1 MKLYLIA
8 VLVACVICL
17 ILGKITIP
25 LLKKLNSVQPILNYV
40 KEHFHKQG
48 TPTMGGTF
56 FLIATLI
63 TFVIFLRGSYRLSL
77 IAVAV
82 TISFGIVGFID
93 DFIKIKFK
101 NNAGLTPI
109 QKILFQIS
117 IAIIVSIVAYFSG
130 ITGVYVPFTSV
141 MVDLGVF
148 SILLNVFVFIATV
161 NSVNLTDGLDGLA
174 SSVSIVYLITITTLI
189 NIQTTVNANMYVNF
203 KEYENLSL
211 FSLCLAGALIGY
223 LAFNSPKASV
233 FMGDCGS
240 LAIGGA
246 IASISIFTANTLY
259 IPVIGITFLISA
271 ISVIIQV
278 VYYKKTKKRVFLMA
292 PLHHHFQHKGYS
304 EAKISFSYAL
314 VTFIISVIVI
324 ICVL

>member
-1 MKLYLIA
+1 MKIFLSA

-40 KEHFHKQG
+40 KEHYHKQG

-56 FLIATLI
+56 FLISAI
-63 TFVIFLRGSYRLSL
+63 ISYAIFVRGSYRLSL

-82 TISFGIVGFID
+82 TISFGVVGFID
-93 DFIKIKFK
+93 DFIKIKYK
-101 NNAGLTPI
+101 NNAGLSPI
-109 QKILFQIS
+109 QKILFQVI

-130 ITGVYVPFTSV
+130 ITGVYIPFTSV
-141 MVDLGVF
+141 ILNLGVF
-148 SILLNVFVFIATV
+148 SILINVFVFIATV

-174 SSVSIVYLITITTLI
+174 SSVSIVYLIAIAVIINLQTLI
-189 NIQTTVNANMYVNF
+189 NANLYVDF

-211 FSLCLAGALIGY
+211 LSLCLAGALIGY
-223 LAFNSPKASV
+223 LAFNTHKASV

-259 IPVIGITFLISA
+259 IPVIGITFVMSA

-278 VYYKKTKKRVFLMA
+278 LYYKKTKKRVFKMA
-292 PLHHHFQHKGYS
+292 PFHHHLQHLGYS
-304 EAKISFSYAL
+304 EAKISFWYAL
-314 VTFIISVIVI
+314 ITFIISVIVI
-324 ICVL
+324 ICVI